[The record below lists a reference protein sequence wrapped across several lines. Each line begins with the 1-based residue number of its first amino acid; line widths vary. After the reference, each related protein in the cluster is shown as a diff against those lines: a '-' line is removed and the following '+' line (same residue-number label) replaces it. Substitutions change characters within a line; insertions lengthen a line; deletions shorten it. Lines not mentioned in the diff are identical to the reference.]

1 LISSFSK
8 EKMLIDVLKTLAD
21 DVLEVDAINEL
32 EQLKGENGVREI
44 GRMIILGHLCEFF
57 SAS

>member
-1 LISSFSK
+1 
-8 EKMLIDVLKTLAD
+8 MLIDVLKTLAD
-21 DVLEVDAINEL
+21 DILEVDAINEL